1 MYKNN
6 NNRYRKSQS
15 RKRHLLYDAQVTA
28 FA

>member
-6 NNRYRKSQS
+6 NNRYCKSQS
-15 RKRHLLYDAQVTA
+15 RKRYLLYGAQVTA